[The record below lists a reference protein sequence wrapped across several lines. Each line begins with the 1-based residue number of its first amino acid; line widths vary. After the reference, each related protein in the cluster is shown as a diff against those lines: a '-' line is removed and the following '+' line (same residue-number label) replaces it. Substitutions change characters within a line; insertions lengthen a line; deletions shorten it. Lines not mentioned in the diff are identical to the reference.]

1 MDRQY
6 LIRDLPAEADK
17 ILNVL
22 ASVRQQ
28 PKWMIVRD
36 ALIEYA
42 KRHRRDIA
50 TEAKKNGG

>member
-36 ALIEYA
+36 ALVEYA
-42 KRHRRDIA
+42 KRHRKDIA